1 MLRWRCCAVAVAS
14 LSPSCCREG
23 CGCCCMLLLLLL
35 LLLLLFDGFMC
46 VCVLVVVVVVAGLW
60 LIVVVVVMCYSMSTV
75 GGGEF
80 RVAAVVA
87 KSVMSCECC

>member
-1 MLRWRCCAVAVAS
+1 M
-14 LSPSCCREG
+14 
-23 CGCCCMLLLLLL
+23 
-35 LLLLLFDGFMC
+35 LLLLLFDGLMC
-46 VCVLVVVVVVAGLW
+46 VCVLVVVVVVVVAGLW